1 MIYALPFLSAFI
13 GWITNF
19 LAIKMLFNPK
29 EEKNILGLKVQ
40 GIFPKRQKA
49 FAEKLGALVA
59 NELLSL
65 EDIQQKIGS
74 ESNQAL
80 MLDTVS
86 LKMDNF
92 LNHKLKEAMPMVAMM
107 LGKDTKAKIKAT
119 LMLEFTESLPEIL
132 QKVNDNIQKDLDVEQ
147 LVVEKVSNFS
157 TDKLESILYD
167 IMKKE
172 FRFIEILGAVLGF
185 IIGLLQVGLIKLG
198 TFSY

>member
-19 LAIKMLFNPK
+19 LAIKMLFNPR
-29 EEKNILGLKVQ
+29 EEKNILGLKIQ
-40 GIFPKRQKA
+40 GIFPKRQKQ

-65 EDIQQKIGS
+65 DDIQQKIGS

-80 MLDTVS
+80 MMETVS
-86 LKMDNF
+86 SKVDNF
-92 LNHKLKEAMPMVAMM
+92 LDVRLKEEMPMAAM
-107 LGKDTKAKIKAT
+107 LIGKDTKAKLKTT
-119 LMLEFTESLPEIL
+119 LLTEFKDSIPEIL
-132 QKVNDNIQKDLDVEQ
+132 QKVNDNIQQDLDVEK

-157 TDKLESILYD
+157 SDKLESILYD

-172 FRFIEILGAVLGF
+172 FRFIEMLGAVLGF
-185 IIGLLQVGLIKLG
+185 LIGLVQVGLIKLG
-198 TFSY
+198 AF

>member
-19 LAIKMLFNPK
+19 LAIKMLFNPR
-29 EEKNILGLKVQ
+29 EEKNILGLKIQ
-40 GIFPKRQKA
+40 GIFPKRQKQ

-65 EDIQQKIGS
+65 DDIQQKIGS

-80 MLDTVS
+80 MMETVS
-86 LKMDNF
+86 SKVDNF
-92 LNHKLKEAMPMVAMM
+92 LDVRLKEEMPMAAM
-107 LGKDTKAKIKAT
+107 LIGKDTKAKLKTT
-119 LMLEFTESLPEIL
+119 LLTEFKDSIPEIL
-132 QKVNDNIQKDLDVEQ
+132 QKVNDNIQQDLDVEK

-157 TDKLESILYD
+157 SDKLESILYD

-172 FRFIEILGAVLGF
+172 FRFIEVLGAVLGF
-185 IIGLLQVGLIKLG
+185 LIGLVQVGLIKLG
-198 TFSY
+198 AF

>member
-29 EEKNILGLKVQ
+29 EVKNILGLKVQ

-65 EDIQQKIGS
+65 DDIQQKIGS

-80 MLDTVS
+80 MMETVS
-86 LKMDNF
+86 SKVDNF
-92 LNHKLKEAMPMVAMM
+92 LSVRLKEEMPMAAM
-107 LGKDTKAKIKAT
+107 LIGKETKAKLKTT
-119 LMLEFTESLPEIL
+119 LLTEFKESIPEIL
-132 QKVNDNIQKDLDVEQ
+132 QKVNQNIQQDLDVEK

-157 TDKLESILYD
+157 SDKLESILYD

-172 FRFIEILGAVLGF
+172 FRFIEVLGAVLGF
-185 IIGLLQVGLIKLG
+185 IIGLVQVGLIQLG
-198 TFSY
+198 AF

>member
-29 EEKNILGLKVQ
+29 EVKNILGLKVQ

-65 EDIQQKIGS
+65 DDIQQKIGS

-80 MLDTVS
+80 MMKTVS
-86 LKMDNF
+86 SKVDNF
-92 LNHKLKEAMPMVAMM
+92 LDVRLKEEMPMAAM
-107 LGKDTKAKIKAT
+107 LIGKETKAKLKTT
-119 LMLEFTESLPEIL
+119 LLTEFKESIPEIL
-132 QKVNDNIQKDLDVEQ
+132 QKVNQNIQQDLDVEK

-157 TDKLESILYD
+157 SDKLESILYD

-172 FRFIEILGAVLGF
+172 FRFIEVLGAVLGF
-185 IIGLLQVGLIKLG
+185 IIGLVQVGLIQLG
-198 TFSY
+198 AF

>member
-29 EEKNILGLKVQ
+29 EVKNILGLKVQ

-65 EDIQQKIGS
+65 DDIQQKIGS

-80 MLDTVS
+80 MMETVS
-86 LKMDNF
+86 SKVDNF
-92 LNHKLKEAMPMVAMM
+92 LSVRLKEEMPMAAM
-107 LGKDTKAKIKAT
+107 LIGKETKAKLKTT
-119 LMLEFTESLPEIL
+119 LLTEFKESIPEIL
-132 QKVNDNIQKDLDVEQ
+132 QKVNDNIQQDLDVEK

-157 TDKLESILYD
+157 SDKLESILYD

-172 FRFIEILGAVLGF
+172 FRFIEVLGAVLGF
-185 IIGLLQVGLIKLG
+185 IIGLVQVGLIQLG
-198 TFSY
+198 AF